1 MESPATLQER
11 VQSLR
16 LPDKAASVQP
26 FPIVPWAGCFLF
38 ALLAGAFGYLAFS
51 APPRL
56 ATGPVAEAK
65 AATSSAAAGAV
76 PSAPKPGPGGV
87 ILESKGY
94 VVPVHQ
100 IQVSPKVS
108 GTIMEVFFEEGQH
121 VKVGHVLAKLE
132 EVEYQYDYDKL
143 VGQTLAA
150 KHRLE
155 ELVRYRDLE
164 TRQAKADLDDATAQ
178 LDAAERDYNRNRDL
192 RPSRAVAERDVEQ
205 TDRDFR
211 SMQAR
216 VVRSK
221 LALEMWIKGPRDE
234 KIAAA
239 KGEYEQN
246 VADRDKA
253 KFRLDNCTV
262 LAPASGIILTKKA
275 EQGNQVNPAAFSN
288 GLAASLCDMADLC
301 DMEIDLAIAER
312 DIGRVFKGQKAKIVS
327 EAFPD
332 RPYEGEVSRIMPQ
345 ADRAKGA
352 VPVRVKIVIP
362 REEEGQ
368 YLRPDMGAIVT
379 FYAKMDVP
387 SAKK

>member
-1 MESPATLQER
+1 MESSATLKER

-16 LPDKAASVQP
+16 LPDRAASVQP
-26 FPIVPWAGCFLF
+26 FPILPWACCFLF
-38 ALLAGAFGYLAFS
+38 ALLAGGFGYLAFS
-51 APPRL
+51 APSRPT
-56 ATGPVAEAK
+56 AVAVADAK
-65 AATSSAAAGAV
+65 SATSNSAGATH
-76 PSAPKPGPGGV
+76 APKPAPGGV

-108 GTIMEVFFEEGQH
+108 GTIMEVFFEEGQQ

-132 EVEYQYDYDKL
+132 TVEYQYDYDKL
-143 VGQTLAA
+143 VGQTQSAL
-150 KHRLE
+150 HRYE
-155 ELVRYRDLE
+155 ELVRFRDLE
-164 TRQAKADLDDATAQ
+164 TKQAKADLDDANAQ
-178 LDAAERDYNRNRDL
+178 LDAAERDYNRNREL

-205 TDRDFR
+205 SDRDYR
-211 SMQAR
+211 SMKAR

-221 LALEMWIKGPRDE
+221 LAYEMWIKGPRDE

-239 KGEYEQN
+239 KGEYQQN

-301 DMEIDLAIAER
+301 DMEVDLAIAER
-312 DIGRVFKGQKAKIVS
+312 DIGRVFKGQKAKVVS

-352 VPVRVKIVIP
+352 VPVRVKLVIP
-362 REEEGQ
+362 RAEEGQ

-379 FYAKMDVP
+379 FYAKTDVP

>member
-1 MESPATLQER
+1 MESSATLKER

-16 LPDKAASVQP
+16 LPDRAASVQP
-26 FPIVPWAGCFLF
+26 FPIVPWACCFLC
-38 ALLAGAFGYLAFS
+38 ALLAGGFGYLAFS
-51 APPRL
+51 APARP
-56 ATGPVAEAK
+56 AAGPVADAK
-65 AATSSAAAGAV
+65 STTANATGATT
-76 PSAPKPGPGGV
+76 APKPAPGGV

-108 GTIMEVFFEEGQH
+108 GTIMEVFFEEGQQ
-121 VKVGHVLAKLE
+121 VKVGHILAKLE
-132 EVEYQYDYDKL
+132 TVEYQYDYDKL

-150 KHRLE
+150 KHRYE
-155 ELVRYRDLE
+155 EIVRYRDLE
-164 TRQAKADLDDATAQ
+164 TMQAKADLDDATAQ

-221 LALEMWIKGPRDE
+221 LAYEMWIKGPRDE
-234 KIAAA
+234 KIASA
-239 KGEYEQN
+239 KAEYEQN

-301 DMEIDLAIAER
+301 DMEVDLAIAER
-312 DIGRVFKGQKAKIVS
+312 DIGRVFKGQKAKVVA

-352 VPVRVKIVIP
+352 VPVRVKLVIP
-362 REEEGQ
+362 RAEEGQ

-379 FYAKMDVP
+379 FYAKTDLP